1 MAFFGNYEVFVTVAV
16 GGIAIAITASSLR
29 FPAAYAQMLIKV
41 AEVYGLPVETLLGRY
56 GMHLPEGWQASPEV
70 LIDGDQF
77 AGLLQGLSDFIEQGG
92 EQAQAQVLE
101 FFPLTIHGYVGLA
114 AMTAAT
120 LQQALAIGVQYFHQV
135 MPAFD
140 TGFEIIGDTC
150 TFTVEPISDFGCH
163 NALLAETTLCAVNS
177 VLPFSDLGYDE
188 LEVTFRHDQLAM
200 TAFPSFY
207 PGITLKMGAARHS
220 LVFPAK
226 ALGQPLRTGNMAT
239 FQMIEAELARRELF
253 LANHQTLVYRV
264 FMLIKERL
272 AAGEKVDAE
281 TMARQLHF
289 SLRTFNRRLQDEGTS
304 FKTIH
309 DQCRLDLA
317 TQLLRH
323 SRKPMVA
330 ISAELGFANESSF
343 SRYIKDKT
351 GLSPLQYRKRAGA

>member
-135 MPAFD
+135 
-140 TGFEIIGDTC
+140 
-150 TFTVEPISDFGCH
+150 
-163 NALLAETTLCAVNS
+163 
-177 VLPFSDLGYDE
+177 
-188 LEVTFRHDQLAM
+188 
-200 TAFPSFY
+200 
-207 PGITLKMGAARHS
+207 
-220 LVFPAK
+220 
-226 ALGQPLRTGNMAT
+226 
-239 FQMIEAELARRELF
+239 
-253 LANHQTLVYRV
+253 
-264 FMLIKERL
+264 
-272 AAGEKVDAE
+272 
-281 TMARQLHF
+281 
-289 SLRTFNRRLQDEGTS
+289 
-304 FKTIH
+304 
-309 DQCRLDLA
+309 
-317 TQLLRH
+317 
-323 SRKPMVA
+323 
-330 ISAELGFANESSF
+330 
-343 SRYIKDKT
+343 T
-351 GLSPLQYRKRAGA
+351 GLTS